1 MADYELV
8 NKELHRN
15 IHFKTPSHFSFAQNE
30 SMIPI
35 GHSELSIL
43 VKDLPVVFM
52 KDADDKFHLTLLLSL
67 IPGNNELIDD
77 SGSWKLPYV
86 PAILRCHPFKLISLQ
101 NSEKGGAPQ
110 KVLGFLKDSPFIKFE
125 NEGGTSPLFNT
136 EGHLTERAQHLNKLL
151 SSLDQETST
160 TSKQLQKLFELGL
173 LAELSTLDKENKKT
187 ILRNIF
193 SADTNK
199 LAECSKKDLKELIS
213 NSTMNLIYYQKF
225 SLVNFKNILK
235 NRNTTDI
242 STRETVLRESKEK
255 KASEINSL
263 VHNLLVDD

>member
-1 MADYELV
+1 MADYEFV
-8 NKELHRN
+8 NKELHKN

-35 GHSELSIL
+35 GHSEVPIL
-43 VKDLPVVFM
+43 AKDLPIVFM
-52 KDADDKFHLTLLLSL
+52 KNADGKFHLALLLSL
-67 IPGNNELIDD
+67 IPGENELIDD

-86 PAILRCHPFKLISLQ
+86 PAVLRCHPFKLISFQ

-110 KVLGFLKDSPFIKFE
+110 KVLGFLKDTPFIKFE
-125 NEGGTSPLFNT
+125 NEDGTSSLFDT
-136 EGHLTERAQHLNKLL
+136 EGNLTQRAQHLNKLL

-160 TSKQLQKLFELGL
+160 TNKQLQKLFELGL
-173 LAELSTLDKENKKT
+173 LAELSTIDKDNKKT
-187 ILRNIF
+187 VLRNIF

-199 LAECSKKDLKELIS
+199 LAECPKKELKELIL

-242 STRETVLRESKEK
+242 STREAVLRESKER
-255 KASEINSL
+255 KAAEINSL
-263 VHNLLVDD
+263 VQNLLGDD

>member
-160 TSKQLQKLFELGL
+160 TSKQLQNYLNSSYL
-173 LAELSTLDKENKKT
+173 LN
-187 ILRNIF
+187 
-193 SADTNK
+193 
-199 LAECSKKDLKELIS
+199 
-213 NSTMNLIYYQKF
+213 YQ
-225 SLVNFKNILK
+225 
-235 NRNTTDI
+235 
-242 STRETVLRESKEK
+242 
-255 KASEINSL
+255 
-263 VHNLLVDD
+263 H